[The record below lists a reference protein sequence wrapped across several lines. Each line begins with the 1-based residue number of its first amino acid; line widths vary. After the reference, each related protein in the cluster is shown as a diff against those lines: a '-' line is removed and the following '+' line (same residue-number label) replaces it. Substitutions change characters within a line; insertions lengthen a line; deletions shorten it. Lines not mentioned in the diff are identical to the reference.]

1 MLGRSEPALLGA
13 TQTCTEGGCLFQT
26 ESLGEMPA
34 ASPTLS
40 RQRKNIPS
48 LPGAQLNRLHTP
60 APFHRSQKEKP
71 RRTPRGSKANLQAS
85 ISQKVRGVWFRL
97 VSSKHNKVLAS
108 LSAGRYRNPCD
119 KHPQRAIKSQ
129 VAYRGTR
136 RSCRQRSQSCS
147 AHTAHLKL
155 TSLAPGTHVSDHVRP
170 APHRGFAVLSAQL
183 VRAYKSCQ
191 ASNGELHEHACDVCT
206 SLSYRGCAAVS
217 RLPPFFPLASQ
228 SFPASI
234 LHKQHMTFCLGKKQD
249 CFLGLEKYF
258 SPTDAFFSGISF

>member
-1 MLGRSEPALLGA
+1 M
-13 TQTCTEGGCLFQT
+13 FQT

-85 ISQKVRGVWFRL
+85 ISQKVRDVWFRL

-155 TSLAPGTHVSDHVRP
+155 MSLAPGTHVSDHVRP

-234 LHKQHMTFCLGKKQD
+234 LHKQHMTFCLGKKRD